1 MKDRFEVVFL
11 PEAVKFMNEIYFKAR
26 EKMYFNIR
34 KSQQI
39 NDSQIFKKLN
49 ENIWEFRCTNQNVC
63 YRLFA
68 FWDKKYIK
76 NILIIATNGLIKK
89 SQKTPKHEINKAQQ
103 IRKKYLQQANDK

>member
-11 PEAVKFMNEIYFKAR
+11 PEAVKFMNEIDFKAR

-63 YRLFA
+63 FNYLLF
-68 FWDKKYIK
+68 
-76 NILIIATNGLIKK
+76 GIKK
-89 SQKTPKHEINKAQQ
+89 ISKPF
-103 IRKKYLQQANDK
+103 